1 MNEKELEKFTVVTT
15 GTGMKDWQ
23 KVLIEDFQKV
33 THDVEID
40 SVSVEYVD
48 GVEAK
53 VMIEDIEINVVT
65 EREMGGIVTT
75 LTEENVRKLEAD
87 LYGLQEVA
95 IDEVEDVAKKH
106 KADTRKFLEK
116 KFKGK
121 KKILKSVK

>member
-1 MNEKELEKFTVVTT
+1 MNEKELEKFTVGVI

-33 THDVEID
+33 THDVVAPD
-40 SVSVEYVD
+40 SVLVEYVD

-53 VMIEDIEINVVT
+53 VTIADIEINVVT
-65 EREMGGIVTT
+65 EREMGGVVTT
-75 LTEENVRKLEAD
+75 DFLTEENARKLEAD
-87 LYGLQEVA
+87 LYRLQEVA
-95 IDEVEDVAKKH
+95 TDEVEDVAKKH

-121 KKILKSVK
+121 KRF

>member
-1 MNEKELEKFTVVTT
+1 MNEKELEKFTVGVI

-23 KVLIEDFQKV
+23 KVLVEDFQKV
-33 THDVEID
+33 THDVVAPD
-40 SVSVEYVD
+40 SVLVEYVD

-53 VMIEDIEINVVT
+53 VTIADIEINVVT
-65 EREMGGIVTT
+65 EREIGGIVTT
-75 LTEENVRKLEAD
+75 DFLTEENARKLEAD

-95 IDEVEDVAKKH
+95 TDEVEDVAKKH

-121 KKILKSVK
+121 KRF

>member
-1 MNEKELEKFTVVTT
+1 MNEKELEKFTVGVI

-33 THDVEID
+33 THDVVAPD
-40 SVSVEYVD
+40 SVLVEYVD

-53 VMIEDIEINVVT
+53 VTIADIEINVVT

-75 LTEENVRKLEAD
+75 DFLTEENARKLEAD

-95 IDEVEDVAKKH
+95 TDEVEDVAKKH

-121 KKILKSVK
+121 KRF

>member
-1 MNEKELEKFTVVTT
+1 MNEKELEKFTVGVI

-33 THDVEID
+33 THDVVAPD
-40 SVSVEYVD
+40 SVLVEYVD

-53 VMIEDIEINVVT
+53 VTIADIEINVVT
-65 EREMGGIVTT
+65 EREMGGVVTT
-75 LTEENVRKLEAD
+75 DFLTEENARKLEAD

-95 IDEVEDVAKKH
+95 TDEVEDVAKKH

-121 KKILKSVK
+121 KRF

>member
-1 MNEKELEKFTVVTT
+1 MNEKELEKFTVGVI

-33 THDVEID
+33 THDVVAPD
-40 SVSVEYVD
+40 SVLVEYVD

-53 VMIEDIEINVVT
+53 VTIADIEINVVT
-65 EREMGGIVTT
+65 EREMGGVVTT
-75 LTEENVRKLEAD
+75 DFLTEENARKLEAD
-87 LYGLQEVA
+87 LYGLQEIA

-121 KKILKSVK
+121 KRF

>member
-1 MNEKELEKFTVVTT
+1 MNEKELEKFTVGVI

-33 THDVEID
+33 THDVVAPD
-40 SVSVEYVD
+40 SVLVEYVD

-53 VMIEDIEINVVT
+53 VTIADIEINVVT

-75 LTEENVRKLEAD
+75 DFLTEENARKLEAD

-121 KKILKSVK
+121 KRF

>member
-1 MNEKELEKFTVVTT
+1 
-15 GTGMKDWQ
+15 MKDWQ
-23 KVLIEDFQKV
+23 KVLTEDFQKV
-33 THDVEID
+33 THDVVAPD

-53 VMIEDIEINVVT
+53 VTIADIEINVVT
-65 EREMGGIVTT
+65 EREMGGVVTT
-75 LTEENVRKLEAD
+75 DFLTEENARKLEAD

-95 IDEVEDVAKKH
+95 TDEVEDVAKKH

-121 KKILKSVK
+121 KDFKKV

>member
-1 MNEKELEKFTVVTT
+1 MNEKELEKFTVGVI

-33 THDVEID
+33 THDVVAPD
-40 SVSVEYVD
+40 SVLVEYVD

-53 VMIEDIEINVVT
+53 VTIADIEINVVT

-75 LTEENVRKLEAD
+75 DFLTEENARKLEAD
-87 LYGLQEVA
+87 LYGLQEIA

-121 KKILKSVK
+121 KRF